1 MTSKPE
7 RTVARL
13 LGTGE
18 PELSCEACFTHLD
31 RYVDTELSGGA
42 ADREIPGMAGHLRNC
57 PTCSE
62 EHEALLAIAS
72 LPPMLP
78 DQQSTGSA

>member
-1 MTSKPE
+1 MTGKTE

-31 RYVDTELSGGA
+31 RYVDIELIGGE
-42 ADREIPGMAGHLRNC
+42 ADGDIPGMAGHLRNC
-57 PTCSE
+57 PACAE
-62 EHEALLAIAS
+62 EHEALLTYAA
-72 LPPMLP
+72 LPPPLP
-78 DQQSTGSA
+78 DQPSTGPA